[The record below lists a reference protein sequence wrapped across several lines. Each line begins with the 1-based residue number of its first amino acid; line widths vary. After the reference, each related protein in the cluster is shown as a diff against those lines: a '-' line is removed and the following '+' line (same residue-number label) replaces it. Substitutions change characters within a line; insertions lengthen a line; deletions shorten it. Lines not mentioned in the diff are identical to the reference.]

1 MRKRVLFHR
10 VCALIW
16 VLLLIP
22 AYLWWRD
29 AIFFVIAA
37 SIYANVKSD
46 WAASEAADDSAVLG
60 AIEDLAE
67 RLERLEAASS
77 SSCVMSAATPSAGST
92 SSRRRGRRPGTGTP
106 PAPGPP
112 L

>member
-10 VCALIW
+10 VCAVIW
-16 VLLLIP
+16 ILLLIP

-46 WAASEAADDSAVLG
+46 WAASEAADDSAVMAKLDECH
-60 AIEDLAE
+60 ATAMDIERDLAALTE
-67 RLERLEAASS
+67 WLNNHPRD
-77 SSCVMSAATPSAGST
+77 
-92 SSRRRGRRPGTGTP
+92 
-106 PAPGPP
+106 
-112 L
+112 